1 MRTAELPLASGSG
14 GFADSTPVLCRKFAL
29 IGVGLLGGSLGLA
42 ARQRRLAGEVV
53 GFVRRPASLAECVNT
68 GAVDTATL
76 DLAEAARDA
85 DLVVLCTPIGQM
97 GELAARLAPLLPRQA
112 VVTDVGSVK
121 TGVVRELEPVFAAV
135 GVSFVG
141 SHPMAGAEKMGVA
154 HARADL
160 FHGAVCVITP
170 TPASDPAAVEKLAS
184 LWYGVGGHFL
194 ALSPELHDQLVA
206 RSSHL
211 PQALATTL
219 AGYVLSEAS
228 PREQALLCAGGF
240 RDCTRIASGSPEMWR
255 DIMLVNREPIVAA
268 LHEFSDRLNTL
279 RDAIERGDTAAITDW
294 LATGKR
300 LRDGWIH
307 RPSSDSSE

>member
-1 MRTAELPLASGSG
+1 
-14 GFADSTPVLCRKFAL
+14 
-29 IGVGLLGGSLGLA
+29 VGLLGGSLGLA

-53 GFVRRPASLAECVNT
+53 GFVRRPASLAECVDT
-68 GAVDTATL
+68 GAVDAATL
-76 DLAEAARDA
+76 DLAEAARGA

-97 GELAARLAPLLPRQA
+97 VELAARLAPLVARNA

-121 TGVVRELEPVFAAV
+121 AGVVRELEPLFANA
-135 GVSFVG
+135 GAAFVG

-160 FHGAVCVITP
+160 FHGAVCVVTP
-170 TPASDPAAVEKLAS
+170 TPASDSTAVERVES
-184 LWYGVGGHFL
+184 LWDGVGGRIVRM
-194 ALSPELHDQLVA
+194 SPELHDQLVA

-219 AGYVLSEAS
+219 AGYVLNDAS

-240 RDCTRIASGSPEMWR
+240 RDGTRIASGSPEMWR
-255 DIMLVNREPIVAA
+255 DIMLANRGPIVAA
-268 LHEFSDRLNTL
+268 LREFSDRLDSL
-279 RDAIERGDTAAITDW
+279 RNAIERGDSAALSTW
-294 LATGKR
+294 LETGKR

-307 RPSSDSSE
+307 RPSSDPSE